1 MASGEKK
8 RHRQSMDRKQRN
20 HAAKSRVRT
29 LMKNVEAA
37 VRSADAEAVEHSLRR
52 AISALHKAGRK
63 RIIPKNAAARHV
75 GQLSK
80 LVHEHKSSA

>member
-8 RHRQSMDRKQRN
+8 RHRQSVDRKRRN

-37 VRSADAEAVEHSLRR
+37 VQGADAEAVEQSLRR
-52 AISALHKAGRK
+52 AVSTLHKAGRK
-63 RIIPKNAAARHV
+63 RIIPKNTAARHV

-80 LVHEHKSSA
+80 LVHEHKTSA